1 MFNPGDF
8 ETNILNQDQL
18 NQLNALFLNKTNN
31 DTMNGSLTLIGGLN
45 LNSGI
50 NADNKIISNVE
61 LGYLDSV
68 TSNIQ
73 SQMDLKNPLI
83 NNNTNLTLNQLTSNS
98 IINNGINLDTKLTD
112 LTNTKLSKT
121 ITSTENNLVVFSSN
135 NNIKDNLLSIMS
147 DTSMVNPSSNLI
159 PSSLVVKTYIDDK
172 INNLQNNVAIGGGVN
187 FYFTN
192 TNHPTIPNYE
202 YINNFPDNTGQDI
215 KSVNVRNNEL
225 LLSTYITNNLNKSI
239 LNRGIFQFYFY
250 ASVND
255 IDNYSYIKVEIFKR
269 SSLGTETLIINNIK
283 SNDINVIYPNNNVYI
298 CEATIQNDIGLLTT
312 DELVFKIYGG
322 TLVTNKDVTVYFY
335 HGGSTNSYI
344 VTPFVTSHN
353 QLVGLNEGDFK
364 HLTQTEYTNCTS
376 IVTASNSGILNPT
389 LYNTFND
396 KAEVVDVFGYK
407 FYISKYNGSDN
418 YNGYSE
424 NQPFQTI
431 NKAFTTVYIN
441 FGIHLIL
448 NGGNYD
454 ETVNI
459 SAVTGNL
466 TISNICNDFSS
477 IVTIQTVNVNSN
489 TSSIRFSNIRIQNL
503 NIIGTSGVYLQ
514 NCYIDNLTKTGN
526 GYLELTNCSIVS
538 TYTMSSSNSI
548 IVFKDSCKINYFI
561 NTGVGINNIIQLNNV
576 INCLNVTVTAGN
588 TFFSMNSVIY
598 GTSNVLT
605 NYAIVGK
612 NTSVI
617 ILQNTTIINAQNN
630 LIHTVSFESGC
641 VYSFNDCIFN
651 KTSSNLVGTKNSRIN
666 HSNYIQCD
674 DIVVSNSANL
684 FGIIDRSEL
693 ECLQN
698 CSVNIFDRIS
708 KVDRLYQP
716 YILEISTD
724 ASLTIQMNYQNYIFR
739 SGNNYNLRGQT
750 NYYQS
755 YDSTSKTPRAYTSGF
770 YQCNLTFRLVENSYM
785 NVVVYTGLHPN
796 LSKYK
801 NLDLFDFYYPVDNLR
816 RSFQFSQLVY
826 LAEGHT
832 INFRNDVPDAVA
844 PYLIDTMVFTMVLVS
859 PQLIV

>member
-322 TLVTNKDVTVYFY
+322 TLVTNKDITVYFY

-353 QLVGLNEGDFK
+353 QLVGLNEGNFK
-364 HLTQTEYTNCTS
+364 HLTQTEYTNATS

-407 FYISKYNGSDN
+407 FYISKYNGSDTN
-418 YNGYSE
+418 NGYSE

-466 TISNICNDFSS
+466 SFSNICNDFSS

-503 NIIGTSGVYLQ
+503 NIIGTSSVYLQ

-526 GYLELTNCSIVS
+526 GYLELTNCSIIS

-561 NTGVGINNIIQLNNV
+561 NTGVGSGNIIQLNNV
-576 INCLNVTVTAGN
+576 INCLNITVTAGN
-588 TFFSMNSVIY
+588 TFFSSNSVIY

-666 HSNYIQCD
+666 HSNYVECD
-674 DIVVSNSANL
+674 DIVSKNLTLTDNCDL
-684 FGIIDRSEL
+684 FGIDKFELQCLNNCNVSIIDRL
-693 ECLQN
+693 NLL
-698 CSVNIFDRIS
+698 RT
-708 KVDRLYQP
+708 P
-716 YILEISTD
+716 YIIECYSTTNRTINYLD
-724 ASLTIQMNYQNYIFR
+724 TLLNADTIRAGNGSAIYWDGSNIKALTT
-739 SGNNYNLRGQT
+739 G
-750 NYYQS
+750 YYQFNM
-755 YDSTSKTPRAYTSGF
+755 TLRAT
-770 YQCNLTFRLVENSYM
+770 EN
-785 NVVVYTGLHPN
+785 NFLNIAVVVNGSVYRNVLHMFDVYDPASSYTRYMQISNIIYMGANQTL
-796 LSKYK
+796 
-801 NLDLFDFYYPVDNLR
+801 
-816 RSFQFSQLVY
+816 
-826 LAEGHT
+826 
-832 INFRNDVPDAVA
+832 NFRNNDSGGLSPFQMNTLLVTF
-844 PYLIDTMVFTMVLVS
+844 YLVS
-859 PQLIV
+859 QQTII